1 VTATEMDN
9 PFNHTDIDD
18 VVHGRL
24 RLGIMAYLSS
34 VSPAIFGELR
44 DKVQAT
50 DGNLSTHLRKLEEAG
65 YVRQEKS
72 FVGKRPQTRIFL
84 TDAGRK
90 AWLAWIQRMQG
101 LIDAGASSA

>member
-1 VTATEMDN
+1 MTATEMDN